1 MRQQVAISSIRFP
14 KIGMITKRDGQYDID
29 PIPDLG
35 GPFDTAVEYL
45 EAWGKNTKFPLT
57 EDEMRSFSMTD
68 EEIASTF
75 GFAGRIADER
85 ADIVSSRN
93 NGPFPLRHDDFWNNN
108 VIVDDEFNIL
118 SVIDW
123 ETLRPPLFFW
133 ALPPALG
140 LPERYVDGIPIEDET
155 KRQWDNRDEYV
166 RNVAESECHQGCDNK
181 LSTIL
186 ASRYYQ
192 NLSGCLT
199 HYEEGKMG
207 DYWRALDQPP
217 SGKCFESTK

>member
-1 MRQQVAISSIRFP
+1 M
-14 KIGMITKRDGQYDID
+14 
-29 PIPDLG
+29 
-35 GPFDTAVEYL
+35 
-45 EAWGKNTKFPLT
+45 T
-57 EDEMRSFSMTD
+57 E

-75 GFAGRIADER
+75 GFASRIADER
-85 ADIVSSRN
+85 ADIVGTGN

-108 VIVDDEFNIL
+108 VIVDDELSLL

-123 ETLRPPLFFW
+123 ETLGTAPWETLQAPFFFW

-140 LPERYVDGIPIEDET
+140 LPERYADGIPIEDEM
-155 KRQWDNRDEYV
+155 KKQWENQDEYV

-207 DYWRALDQPP
+207 DHWRALDQPP